1 MLDKKQKEIGLIVLG
16 IFLLLLVVIFFVNSS
31 MEDISNSESLHE
43 DQNVLLISDDT
54 VTGNTKKVLT
64 AAWDPETLT
73 AQQLEKVLKFG
84 AKETTLTELKNVEN
98 NMLYN
103 RNPAAVL
110 FYLAHGYTQLGEQ
123 EKALDLYKRLR
134 AEYKNGQITL
144 YVFDID
150 RVAADDRFYSVS
162 VYEESLL
169 RQAALKKEQDLL
181 SSLRYS
187 GAKYGI
193 YKKEQFLYADLAAEA
208 QLNLKDSR
216 NFLQSYDRFVRLAYA
231 KKNINNLLIEMSK
244 KEQKDSAIYLT
255 EELRPKTAYYEN
267 LVSAKVAK
275 VVAGEASFKFD
286 FKGLKKS
293 GLIYYYTYADI
304 NNGLEITVRDNGEDV
319 LVSELLI
326 VAEKAVPTP
335 AEVSVTEEDEGV

>member
-1 MLDKKQKEIGLIVLG
+1 MLDKKQKEMGLIVLAV
-16 IFLLLLVVIFFVNSS
+16 FLLVLAVVFFVNSS

-54 VTGNTKKVLT
+54 VTGNAKKALT
-64 AAWDPETLT
+64 APWDPETLT

-84 AKETTLTELKNVEN
+84 ARETTATELINIEN
-98 NMLYN
+98 NMMYN
-103 RNPAAVL
+103 RNPVAVL
-110 FYLAHGYTQLGEQ
+110 FYLAHGYAQLGEQ
-123 EKALDLYKRLR
+123 EKALEFYKRIR

-162 VYEESLL
+162 IYEESLL
-169 RQAALKKEQDLL
+169 RQAALKKEQELL

-216 NFLQSYDRFVRLAYA
+216 NFLQSADRFVRLAYA
-231 KKNINNLLIEMSK
+231 KKAINNLLTEMAK
-244 KEQKDSAIYLT
+244 KEKRETAIYLT
-255 EELRPKTAYYEN
+255 EELRPKADYYER
-267 LVSAKVAK
+267 LVAAKVAK
-275 VVAGEASFKFD
+275 VMAGETSFKFD

-304 NNGLEITVRDNGEDV
+304 DNGLEITVRDNGEDV
-319 LVSELLI
+319 LVSELVL
-326 VAEKAVPTP
+326 VAEAATTGLT
-335 AEVSVTEEDEGV
+335 EDTVTEEDEGV